1 MMVELFI
8 IAVVLMLALVVYH
21 TLSAI
26 RRLESALMLVT
37 SLAAKHMDE
46 LYTIANY
53 LLEAQAYA
61 NVERKEDSNMYA

>member
-1 MMVELFI
+1 MTLEVFI

-26 RRLESALMLVT
+26 KRIEAALALVT
-37 SLAAKHMDE
+37 TLAAKHMDE
-46 LYTIANY
+46 LYAIANY

-61 NVERKEDSNMYA
+61 NVKEEGDSNMYA